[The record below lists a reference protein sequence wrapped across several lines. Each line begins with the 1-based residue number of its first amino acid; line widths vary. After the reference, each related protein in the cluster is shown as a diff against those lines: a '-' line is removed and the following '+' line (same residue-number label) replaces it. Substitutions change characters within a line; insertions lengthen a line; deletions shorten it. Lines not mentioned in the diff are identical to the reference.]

1 MNNKNIVVGFF
12 KSMSYI
18 DLKSYI
24 IETDTATR
32 LILLKHSQLVAASSL
47 LSVNIQ
53 PLAGKEEVHLLI
65 MPVQV
70 HSRLQVK
77 SF

>member
-53 PLAGKEEVHLLI
+53 PLAGKEVHLLI